1 MTVLDSYIN
10 NYTFDV
16 SLQTIAECFA
26 RAWQMKQTWT
36 AMLRSIQSG
45 RSGHGVFIH
54 SLDFYFMRVHQCSCS
69 SPRVLLSYRSGFGRY
84 ESPDF
89 CQEEMPGDGEED
101 DLMYQEPEIVGLGQ
115 VVGEILGSCGVD
127 FFL

>member
-45 RSGHGVFIH
+45 RSGH
-54 SLDFYFMRVHQCSCS
+54 QCNCS